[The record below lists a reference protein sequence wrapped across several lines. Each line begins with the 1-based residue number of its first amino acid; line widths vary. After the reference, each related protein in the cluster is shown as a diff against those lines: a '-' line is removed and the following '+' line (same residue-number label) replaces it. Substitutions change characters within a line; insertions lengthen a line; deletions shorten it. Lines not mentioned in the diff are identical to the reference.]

1 MYVVIIGANNI
12 SEQLIDWY
20 SKYNHEITIIEKS
33 LNKCHEFDQL
43 YGPICQRGDATD
55 LNIQKLSGM
64 ERADILIVATKNDST
79 NFVISTLAKSNFKV
93 NTIINRINNMNYSK
107 AFEENGFDI
116 LINVE
121 SSILKSIEQETSIL
135 APWPIA
141 KLQTNP
147 LKEII
152 GIKINDDSNIIGK
165 SITEIELPSH
175 CQLLLIIRS
184 NGITDIPSGHK
195 TIHPNDELIVLIHE
209 GKKESMLEDLKKLAL
224 EAIRIKT
231 RIKADTE
238 KLQEIKNQV
247 VEKSKDRNSSYTIK
261 VDDGSIRIIKYKRLI
276 YFKLNQRGFD
286 KLDNETKNNLLKNKL
301 VKIKFSVNY
310 DGYEEA
316 SNKNSVPNNLKELV
330 DKKERKPFSVSV
342 LLSKKEEDSLNK
354 IEENIIPDEDMD
366 ADDEALEDLYLN
378 VFPQDME
385 GFTDDDTA
393 DLTDIQK
400 QELGA
405 TDEERYEKI
414 TGVKK
419 NDD

>member
-1 MYVVIIGANNI
+1 
-12 SEQLIDWY
+12 
-20 SKYNHEITIIEKS
+20 
-33 LNKCHEFDQL
+33 
-43 YGPICQRGDATD
+43 
-55 LNIQKLSGM
+55 
-64 ERADILIVATKNDST
+64 
-79 NFVISTLAKSNFKV
+79 
-93 NTIINRINNMNYSK
+93 
-107 AFEENGFDI
+107 
-116 LINVE
+116 
-121 SSILKSIEQETSIL
+121 
-135 APWPIA
+135 
-141 KLQTNP
+141 
-147 LKEII
+147 
-152 GIKINDDSNIIGK
+152 
-165 SITEIELPSH
+165 
-175 CQLLLIIRS
+175 
-184 NGITDIPSGHK
+184 
-195 TIHPNDELIVLIHE
+195 
-209 GKKESMLEDLKKLAL
+209 MLEDLKKLAL

-378 VFPQDME
+378 VFPQDIE
-385 GFTDDDTA
+385 AFTDDDTA

-419 NDD
+419 NQVVEKKDD